1 MSETPTTEEI
11 YRRFCSEWVLLED
24 PQLSKD
30 MRVLR
35 GRVVFHSPDR
45 EELDRKAMQLRL
57 RHSARL
63 FTGTIDA
70 ETAIV
75 L

>member
-1 MSETPTTEEI
+1 MTEILTTQEI
-11 YRRFCSEWVLLED
+11 YRRFHSEWILLED

-30 MRVLR
+30 LRVLG
-35 GRVVFHSPDR
+35 GRVVFHSSDR
-45 EELDRKAMQLRL
+45 DELDRKAMQLQL